1 MSIQHV
7 ITLDDSTF
15 DAEVLHSDSPLPILV
30 DFGAAWCGPCKA
42 LRPIVER
49 LAESQAGRLR
59 VAEVD
64 IDEAPGVA
72 RRLGI
77 RGAPTVV
84 VFRGGKETG
93 RQLGTTTRERLLALC
108 GLPDPGRAS
117 RHDAIPLPPRSVL
130 HRGS

>member
-1 MSIQHV
+1 MTQPHV
-7 ITLDDSTF
+7 IALHDGNF
-15 DAEVLHSDSPLPILV
+15 DAEVLRSDSPLPILV

-49 LAESQAGRLR
+49 LAETYAGRLR

-64 IDEAPGVA
+64 IDDAPGIV

-84 VFRGGKETG
+84 VFQGGRETG
-93 RQLGTTTRERLLALC
+93 RQLGTTTRDRLLALC
-108 GLPDPGRAS
+108 GLA
-117 RHDAIPLPPRSVL
+117 
-130 HRGS
+130 